1 MRLRVLYTI
10 GQRTQD
16 LFWLS
21 HNGTDVY
28 CGPTK
33 LSLKLSYHESG
44 KVHTQLAGEKNH
56 DKWHEP
62 LADLKGGWCMMSTA
76 FKNSDALEGRMN
88 WPTYTG
94 AIGDCLMMVDGRSIP
109 RNVSVQ
115 IDVGLT
121 EAGNLAGVPQLSFA
135 HDRKARLLQVYV
147 DTTPWAYAVAIW

>member
-1 MRLRVLYTI
+1 MRLRVLYTN

-33 LSLKLSYHESG
+33 LSLKRSYHESG
-44 KVHTQLAGEKNH
+44 KVHTQVAGDKNH

-62 LADLKGGWCMMSTA
+62 LANLKGGWCMLSTA

-88 WPTYTG
+88 WPTYSG
-94 AIGDCLMMVDGRSIP
+94 AIGDCLM
-109 RNVSVQ
+109 
-115 IDVGLT
+115 
-121 EAGNLAGVPQLSFA
+121 
-135 HDRKARLLQVYV
+135 
-147 DTTPWAYAVAIW
+147 